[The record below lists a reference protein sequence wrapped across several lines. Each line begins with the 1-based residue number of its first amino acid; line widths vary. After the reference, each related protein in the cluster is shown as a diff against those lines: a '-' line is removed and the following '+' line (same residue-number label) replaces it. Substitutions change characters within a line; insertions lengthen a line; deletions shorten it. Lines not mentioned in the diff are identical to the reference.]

1 MIDCN
6 IICKFIFTAQGF
18 TFIGMLILYR
28 NFKDNFTMCLRAH
41 FINTEAQISAFNEIY
56 FTIDYKMLP
65 MLSTY
70 TICFLNFF
78 HFIMLGMKLEYNLN
92 SYMDNSS

>member
-6 IICKFIFTAQGF
+6 RICKFICTAQGF
-18 TFIGMLILYR
+18 TFIGMLILHH
-28 NFKDNFTMCLRAH
+28 NFKDNFTMCFRAH

-65 MLSTY
+65 IPCTY
-70 TICFLNFF
+70 TIKIVFLKLFSF
-78 HFIMLGMKLEYNLN
+78 HNVRYETRI
-92 SYMDNSS
+92 